1 MSSTLSINSKD
12 IYRKNGE
19 NVKDYLKKE
28 SITKKMDM
36 LPFNG

>member
-1 MSSTLSINSKD
+1 MSLTRSINCKD

-19 NVKDYLKKE
+19 DVKGYLKKE
-28 SITKKMDM
+28 SIAKKMDM